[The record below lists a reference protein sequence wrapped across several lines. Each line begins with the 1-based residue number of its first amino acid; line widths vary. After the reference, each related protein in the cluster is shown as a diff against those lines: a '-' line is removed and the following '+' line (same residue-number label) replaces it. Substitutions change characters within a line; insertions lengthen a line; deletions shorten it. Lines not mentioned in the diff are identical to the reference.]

1 MKSVAEDKALKAG
14 INAERVQRRLADNR
28 AREEMRNA
36 ARQALTEEG
45 FTRDRL
51 GKETKDFAQDAIVN
65 YLKTTDMQA
74 MVYSMVRQEVDR
86 QLGKLGLGLETVVRE
101 AIKNAAADYAK
112 VKIEN
117 VMNITLKEHW

>member
-45 FTRDRL
+45 FTRARL